1 MKENKQYRAFTLRTL
16 QPKQAKDKVCF
27 VDNRPENLRQVRQ
40 IKAIHSSR
48 PIQLYTEEGGFQDD
62 KVVNFLMSEDYLDG
76 SESPF
81 KWDPFILYPPYFK
94 PAMEY
99 LDSCVGKQ
107 PLLQIGEWYS
117 KDEFTEDVIS
127 RIKNPELIDQERTST
142 CGVTAILS
150 LQADRRPDKFVKN
163 ITDLYYEGKLEG
175 KSFNPTRFSRGD
187 GDEARNGLANI
198 DWLYIVFFRSKTN
211 AIWPYNGGTC
221 CLNAYTLPSTI
232 PGWMEKELE
241 TTDATNYHLY
251 GEGAWSKLLQVADG
265 VSDSTA
271 IVLYVNAD
279 GYAPPK
285 YGEYEPG
292 CGFEFAHHFV
302 AVTDV
307 KKVDDDTL
315 RLQYYNWGEKCVK
328 NFSKAQIKKFT
339 WRMTIGHI
347 KST

>member
-1 MKENKQYRAFTLRTL
+1 
-16 QPKQAKDKVCF
+16 
-27 VDNRPENLRQVRQ
+27 
-40 IKAIHSSR
+40 
-48 PIQLYTEEGGFQDD
+48 
-62 KVVNFLMSEDYLDG
+62 
-76 SESPF
+76 
-81 KWDPFILYPPYFK
+81 
-94 PAMEY
+94 
-99 LDSCVGKQ
+99 
-107 PLLQIGEWYS
+107 
-117 KDEFTEDVIS
+117 
-127 RIKNPELIDQERTST
+127 
-142 CGVTAILS
+142 
-150 LQADRRPDKFVKN
+150 
-163 ITDLYYEGKLEG
+163 
-175 KSFNPTRFSRGD
+175 
-187 GDEARNGLANI
+187 
-198 DWLYIVFFRSKTN
+198 
-211 AIWPYNGGTC
+211 
-221 CLNAYTLPSTI
+221 
-232 PGWMEKELE
+232 MEKELE

-279 GYAPPK
+279 GYAPPR